1 MMRQAMIF
9 AAGLG
14 TRLRPLTDTMP
25 KALVPVGNEP
35 LLGHVSRRLHDAG
48 FGRAVVNV
56 HHFPDQIIHY
66 LHTQPVEGMEFL
78 VSDERDMLLE
88 TGGGLRKAAPLFD
101 ADSPVLVHNVD
112 IFSNADLRALYD
124 GATDDATLLVSQRQT
139 SRYLLFDDD
148 MRLMGWT
155 NVQTGEVRSVYN
167 DLDPDRCQ
175 RLAFSGIHVLA
186 PSMLRLM
193 QSWPQRFS
201 IIDFYLAVCDKMVVR
216 GAVQPGLRLLDVG
229 KVNSLAQAEEF
240 ANSLKMSK

>member
-1 MMRQAMIF
+1 MIF

-35 LLGHVSRRLHDAG
+35 LLGHLSRRLHDAG

-112 IFSNADLRALYD
+112 IFSNADLRSLYD
-124 GATDDATLLVSQRQT
+124 GATDDATLLVSQRPT

-148 MRLMGWT
+148 MRLKGWT

-216 GAVQPGLRLLDVG
+216 GAVQSGLRLLDVG

>member
-1 MMRQAMIF
+1 MIF

-167 DLDPDRCQ
+167 DLDPERCQ

-240 ANSLKMSK
+240 ANYLKMNK

>member
-1 MMRQAMIF
+1 MIF

-112 IFSNADLRALYD
+112 IFSNADLRSLYD

-193 QSWPQRFS
+193 QSWPQRFG
-201 IIDFYLAVCDKMVVR
+201 IIDFYLALCDKMVVR

-240 ANSLKMSK
+240 ANYLKMNK

>member
-1 MMRQAMIF
+1 MIF

-25 KALVPVGNEP
+25 KALVPVGDEP

>member
-1 MMRQAMIF
+1 MIF

-25 KALVPVGNEP
+25 KALVPVGDEP
-35 LLGHVSRRLHDAG
+35 LLCHVARRLYDAG

-56 HHFPDQIIHY
+56 HHFPDQIFHY

-112 IFSNADLRALYD
+112 IFSNADLRSLYD

-167 DLDPDRCQ
+167 DLDPERCQ

>member
-1 MMRQAMIF
+1 
-9 AAGLG
+9 
-14 TRLRPLTDTMP
+14 
-25 KALVPVGNEP
+25 
-35 LLGHVSRRLHDAG
+35 
-48 FGRAVVNV
+48 
-56 HHFPDQIIHY
+56 
-66 LHTQPVEGMEFL
+66 MEFL

-112 IFSNADLRALYD
+112 IFSNADLRSLYD

-193 QSWPQRFS
+193 QSWPQRFG
-201 IIDFYLAVCDKMVVR
+201 IIDFYLALCDKMVVR

-240 ANSLKMSK
+240 ANYLKMNK